1 MRRTPGESAE
11 LSARVVNSTGARDS
25 FWISI
30 RVRHLAD
37 LSVVHLNETGI
48 LFIDCL
54 AVDDACGVVVRYDQV
69 SIEAVHGGIDELDPQ
84 CPGAGLT
91 SCPKP
96 RTELIL
102 PMEDTS
108 KGGTTR

>member
-1 MRRTPGESAE
+1 M
-11 LSARVVNSTGARDS
+11 
-25 FWISI
+25 
-30 RVRHLAD
+30 RVRHLAH

-69 SIEAVHGGIDELDPQ
+69 SIEAVHGGVDELDPQ
-84 CPGAGLT
+84 RPGAGLT